1 MTLST
6 DWWQQAVA
14 DAARGKSGD
23 RTAAQATG
31 ASHDDFSF
39 PGSGEDRPVAASDDS
54 PGLFP
59 RRVKRREIL
68 DLTTQLALMLET
80 GITLSHALEGI
91 AVQCDNP
98 TLRRILHELKNVV
111 QGGDSFSAGLAK
123 FPKQFPPTY
132 IALVQSSEQTGTLPE
147 TLTRLAETMGRQMEH
162 VAKLRAALAYP
173 VIMCVLAV
181 VETLFL
187 LTYVLPQFKPL
198 FERRGDKLPFV
209 TQVLSSLSDSLI
221 GYWWAWLI
229 GMAASVALFWW
240 WRSTPHG
247 RLSLAWLAINGPLWG
262 PICKKTVLSRS
273 ISTLGTMLASGCSML
288 DALRMTSQ
296 VSGNALFADAWL
308 AALDQITGGSSM
320 QKAMRKEPLF
330 PATLVQMVD
339 AGEETGKLDD
349 VLLRVSHEYDK
360 DVEQQLKAISSVLEP
375 LLITGMG
382 IVIGVIAMALMLPIF
397 SLSRP
402 N

>member
-1 MTLST
+1 MTT
-6 DWWQQAVA
+6 PNWWEQAVA
-14 DAARGKSGD
+14 DATNRRTDDRAYAKAVSSAKDDYASGP
-23 RTAAQATG
+23 
-31 ASHDDFSF
+31 DDD
-39 PGSGEDRPVAASDDS
+39 GSANPLNDE

-59 RRVKRREIL
+59 RRVKKREIL
-68 DLTTQLALMLET
+68 DLTTQLSLMLDT
-80 GITLSHALEGI
+80 GITLSHAVEGI
-91 AVQCDNP
+91 AVQCENP
-98 TLRRILHELKNVV
+98 TLRKILLELKTVV

-123 FPKQFPPTY
+123 FPKQFSPTY

-147 TLTRLAETMGRQMEH
+147 TLTRLAESMGRQMDH
-162 VAKLRAALAYP
+162 AAKLRAALAYP
-173 VIMCVLAV
+173 VIMCALAFG
-181 VETLFL
+181 ETLFL

-198 FERRGDKLPFV
+198 FERRGDKLPLV
-209 TQVLSSLSDSLI
+209 TRILSAMSDSLI
-221 GYWWAWLI
+221 NYWWAWLL
-229 GMAASVALFWW
+229 GLAASAALFWW
-240 WRSTPHG
+240 WRKTPHG
-247 RLSLAWLAINGPLWG
+247 TRSLAWLAINGPLWG

-296 VSGNALFADAWL
+296 VSGNALFAEAWL
-308 AALDQITGGSSM
+308 AMLDQITGGSSM
-320 QKAMRKEPLF
+320 QRAMKREKLF
-330 PATLVQMVD
+330 PSTLVQMVD
-339 AGEETGKLDD
+339 AGEETGKLDS

-360 DVEQQLKAISSVLEP
+360 EVEQQLKAISSILEP